1 MTIKPFIKAI
11 AALAVSG
18 MMLSASANSI
28 GFDSLEY
35 DGTSGQVSITL
46 QYDFTDFAM
55 FGGGVDIVW
64 DGGALA
70 FANFERA
77 PLAADAQAPASP
89 DGALSGDSWVG
100 IGVGTFEFFNGMTSA
115 GDIATFTFD
124 VLGPTDAGATPCG
137 LTLCITPNA
146 TNPMVS
152 LAGQTVTDDLI
163 AAGGGGA
170 NVAAAPIPVPAAVW
184 FMLSGLGALL
194 GFGRKKSA

>member
-18 MMLSASANSI
+18 MMLNASANSI
-28 GFDSLEY
+28 GFDALEY
-35 DGTSGQVSITL
+35 DGTAGTVSMTL
-46 QYDFTDFAM
+46 QYDFTEFAM

-64 DGGALA
+64 DAGALA

-77 PLAADAQAPASP
+77 PLPADAQAPASP
-89 DGALSGDSWVG
+89 DGELVGNDTWEG
-100 IGVGTFEFFNGMTSA
+100 IGIGTFEFFTGMTSM

-146 TNPMVS
+146 TNPLVS
-152 LAGQTVTDDLI
+152 LAGDTVTDALI
-163 AAGGGGA
+163 ANGGGGA
-170 NVAAAPIPVPAAVW
+170 NVTAAPIPVPAAVW
-184 FMLSGLGALL
+184 LMLSGLGALL
-194 GFGRKKSA
+194 GFGRKK